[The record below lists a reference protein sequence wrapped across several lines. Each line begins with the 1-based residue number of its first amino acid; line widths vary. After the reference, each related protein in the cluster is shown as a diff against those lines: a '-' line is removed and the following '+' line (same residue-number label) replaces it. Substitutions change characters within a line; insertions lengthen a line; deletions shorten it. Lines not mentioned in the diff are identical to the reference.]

1 MFDPL
6 TPTDLLSG
14 LAAVMRAAARPPAPA
29 DGPVRAQ
36 VLSGASVARLTAVEV
51 GAGTRV
57 RADLDTALLRVL
69 EPVGPSDGTGPVL
82 AAAAAVAAALR
93 AGDRQQA
100 DAALVALTRATRTTT
115 DADDRA
121 LGSAVRA
128 ALRAGIESETTA
140 YSEESAR

>member
-6 TPTDLLSG
+6 TPTDLLTG
-14 LAAVMRAAARPPAPA
+14 LAAVLRSAARTPDAA

-51 GAGTRV
+51 GSGARV
-57 RADLDTALLRVL
+57 RADLDAALLVL
-69 EPVGPSDGTGPVL
+69 LAPVGPADGSEPVL
-82 AAAAAVAAALR
+82 AAAAAVASAAR
-93 AGDRQQA
+93 TGDRQQV
-100 DAALVALTRATRTTT
+100 DAALLTLTRATRTTS
-115 DADDRA
+115 DPADRA